1 MDKKILIQKL
11 LRGSIVLIILLILF
25 DYLKPFHRY
34 TGQIP
39 YFISESFNLSLRRYT
54 QIRPSRDVLLV
65 TGAHKTGKSRAINR
79 MANDMESNGHFVL
92 NIDAARSSNDIF
104 DFFKL
109 VRHEVASS
117 LVRMKQFLTTSDL
130 KLISEIEIPGVDIN
144 SILNSI
150 NNRNSTS
157 SKSRYITLDY
167 SYAHVPIPNFPDP
180 TFIRPYLAICSILE
194 NIYNDVNKTFSEWAV
209 HRFFDALESYRDVLQ
224 PALFIHNIE
233 RIKSFKTRGEPL
245 LGVKIIEAAKA
256 RLSRRNHYGDIV
268 PIFVEIKNSLV
279 RISIDNDVFRIVQ
292 TDTPKNSYST
302 FVRRNKVF
310 RRSEYH
316 KIVDHFGYHIGTFS
330 RIFEDLKYNVN
341 LDASIQNFQKYINHK
356 IHKIYGKESSYS
368 ANEQSILHKLCKSQ
382 CSMRITNS
390 TDFRALK
397 PLFEIGYLHL
407 KKGFNVKP
415 MNKAVT
421 IAICSL

>member
-1 MDKKILIQKL
+1 MDKKLLMKRLLI
-11 LRGSIVLIILLILF
+11 GGIAIIIALILF
-25 DYLKPFHRY
+25 DLLRPFHRY

-39 YFISESFNLSLRRYT
+39 YFISDSFNISLRRYT
-54 QIRPSRDVLLV
+54 QIRPSRNVLLV

-79 MANDMESNGHFVL
+79 MANDMELNGHFVL

-117 LVRMKQFLTTSDL
+117 LVRMKQFLTSSDL
-130 KLISEIEIPGVDIN
+130 KRISEIEVPGVDIN
-144 SILNSI
+144 SIINSI
-150 NNRNSTS
+150 TLGNSTIS
-157 SKSRYITLDY
+157 PPYISLDY
-167 SYAHVPIPNFPDP
+167 SIAHVPIPNFPDP
-180 TFIRPYLAICSILE
+180 ALVRPYLAICAILE

-233 RIKSFKTRGEPL
+233 RIKSFKTREEPI

-268 PIFVEIKNSLV
+268 PIFVEIKNSLI
-279 RISIDNDVFRIVQ
+279 RINIDNDVFRIVQ
-292 TDTPKNSYST
+292 TDTPKKSYST
-302 FVRRNKVF
+302 FVRRYKVF
-310 RRSEYH
+310 RRSEYK
-316 KIVDHFGYHIGTFS
+316 KIVDNFGYHIGTFS
-330 RIFEDLKYNVN
+330 RIFEDLKYNVE
-341 LDASIQNFQKYINHK
+341 LDASINNFQNNLNHT
-356 IHKIYGKESSYS
+356 IYKIYGKESSYS
-368 ANEQSILHKLCKSQ
+368 INENGILRKLCKSQ
-382 CSMRITNS
+382 CKMRITNS

-397 PLFEIGYLHL
+397 PLFENGYLHL
-407 KKGFNVKP
+407 KKGFRVTP
-415 MNKAVT
+415 MNKGVS